1 MVNGFS
7 TNTGIITTVKGDVT
21 GDGILDTISLVGV
34 FTQDSIYLRNITL
47 SVQDGM
53 TGAIRNVPLRV
64 DSGFGPTITLFDF
77 MGNGVPDILISIASG
92 GSGGII
98 FYYVYSFM
106 NFMPRLMFDFE
117 EYDEKYK
124 YTVIYLDYYKV
135 EVTSLYN
142 NERYLI
148 DISNRGID
156 YLSEI
161 YDEAG
166 RLKEP
171 IEGFVDPLSG
181 LFPIDFE
188 SDGKYEL
195 FGFQGI
201 SGRYHADR
209 LGYINNTL
217 SWRNGEFKLTRQQ
230 VAIFGT

>member
-1 MVNGFS
+1 MNGFS

-124 YTVIYLDYYKV
+124 YTVI
-135 EVTSLYN
+135 
-142 NERYLI
+142 
-148 DISNRGID
+148 
-156 YLSEI
+156 
-161 YDEAG
+161 
-166 RLKEP
+166 
-171 IEGFVDPLSG
+171 
-181 LFPIDFE
+181 
-188 SDGKYEL
+188 
-195 FGFQGI
+195 
-201 SGRYHADR
+201 
-209 LGYINNTL
+209 
-217 SWRNGEFKLTRQQ
+217 
-230 VAIFGT
+230 

>member
-1 MVNGFS
+1 MNGFS
-7 TNTGIITTVKGDVT
+7 TNTGIITTVKEYYGRRYF
-21 GDGILDTISLVGV
+21 GYYIFGWI

-171 IEGFVDPLSG
+171 IEGFVIIERFVS
-181 LFPIDFE
+181 
-188 SDGKYEL
+188 Y
-195 FGFQGI
+195 
-201 SGRYHADR
+201 
-209 LGYINNTL
+209 
-217 SWRNGEFKLTRQQ
+217 
-230 VAIFGT
+230 